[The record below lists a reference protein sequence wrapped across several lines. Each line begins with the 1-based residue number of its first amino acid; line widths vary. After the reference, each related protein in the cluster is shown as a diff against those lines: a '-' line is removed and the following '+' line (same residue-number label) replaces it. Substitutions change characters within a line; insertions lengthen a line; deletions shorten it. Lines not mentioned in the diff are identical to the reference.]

1 MRNFLLLIFS
11 IISFSVVSFN
21 VHSKPTLTASN
32 NCNAAENQAK
42 SAAELLNQ
50 LIYVACRDTNNT
62 VKVYVFKTY
71 GSVDTLNV
79 RFIEELPAND
89 QLVVELKSIANN
101 LDRAYSLFGS
111 QVTEVPIPEGFEY
124 DSAWDVLTAP
134 TFAAV
139 VIAESFKAGG
149 QLNDHFDIV
158 DAQIK
163 QLQDGFSL
171 NFGILSLNLNMDR
184 TVLIKFPDG
193 TASEFEVFIKSDVL
207 SGKLSIGL
215 RHIVSKDASGKFIN
229 PNVKLLLAKMSDSL
243 ITEDNIGDISAFIHF
258 ITLYDVKVNIVD
270 NQLDPDL
277 KGTIGEVCKVTH
289 ITKQGIKVPEVI
301 CTNG

>member
-62 VKVYVFKTY
+62 VKVYVFKTN
-71 GSVDTLNV
+71 GSVDALNV
-79 RFIEELPAND
+79 HLAEELPAND
-89 QLVVELKSIANN
+89 QLVVELNNIASHI
-101 LDRAYSLFGS
+101 DRIYLPFGS
-111 QVTEVPIPEGFEY
+111 QVTEVPIPDGVPY
-124 DSAWDVLTAP
+124 DSAWDVLTDP
-134 TFAAV
+134 TVAAAI
-139 VIAESFKAGG
+139 IADKFNANRN
-149 QLNDHFDIV
+149 LNDDVNIINS
-158 DAQIK
+158 QIK
-163 QLQDGFSL
+163 RLQEEFNLSPLKIDGTKS
-171 NFGILSLNLNMDR
+171 
-184 TVLIKFPDG
+184 VVIKFPDG

-258 ITLYDVKVNIVD
+258 ITLYDVKVNFVD

>member
-62 VKVYVFKTY
+62 VKVYVFKTN
-71 GSVDTLNV
+71 GSVDALNV
-79 RFIEELPAND
+79 HLAEELPAND
-89 QLVVELKSIANN
+89 QLVVELNNIASHI
-101 LDRAYSLFGS
+101 DRIYLPFGS

-124 DSAWDVLTAP
+124 DSAWDVLTDP
-134 TFAAV
+134 TVAAAI
-139 VIAESFKAGG
+139 IADKFNANRN
-149 QLNDHFDIV
+149 LNDDVNIITT
-158 DAQIK
+158 QIK
-163 QLQDGFSL
+163 RLQEEFNLSPLKIDGTKS
-171 NFGILSLNLNMDR
+171 
-184 TVLIKFPDG
+184 VVIKFPDG

-258 ITLYDVKVNIVD
+258 ITLYDVKVNFVD